1 MITAEKAA
9 ASVTALSWAGATS
22 LYARQVPYKAGYA
35 QMPAWACMRPEATA
49 SASAVWSRS
58 VWSA

>member
-9 ASVTALSWAGATS
+9 ASVTPLPWAGATS

-35 QMPAWACMRPEATA
+35 QMPAWACTRPEATA